1 MKRDLFT
8 ELKERG
14 FVYQMNAP
22 EEVIKAKLNG
32 EPMTF
37 YLGIDPTADS
47 IHLGTLVS
55 AMFFRLLQKHGHKG
69 LLLLGGATGQIG
81 DPSGRN
87 DMRKMMGKDWTKNN
101 VEGIKKVISNII
113 DFSEENGCK
122 IVNNAD
128 WMNDI
133 SYIDFLRTV
142 GTHFNVNTMLSA
154 EAYAKRLE
162 NGGLTFLEMGYM
174 LIQANDFV
182 HLHDEYGCT
191 FQIGGSD
198 QWGNILAGSTLY
210 KKMYGEEKEPIY
222 CLTCPL
228 LLNAEGNKMGKSA
241 NGTIWLSKE
250 KTSPFDMYQYLYNVD
265 DRDVEGLLKR
275 LTDLDLDEI
284 EEIMKGDILV
294 AKRKMAYEIVK
305 LIHGQEDADKVLEA
319 VDALFKG
326 KTNLDNVPVFDYPL
340 NELKKG
346 INVLEL
352 CVISRFIESKS
363 EARRLV
369 LAGGLSCN
377 DQKITDLNASLT
389 EKDLVDNEYVLLKKG
404 KKNFLKV
411 NFK

>member
-22 EEVIKAKLNG
+22 EEEIKAKLNG
-32 EPMTF
+32 EPLTF

-47 IHLGTLVS
+47 IHLGTLVGL
-55 AMFFRLLQKHGHKG
+55 MFFRILQRYGHKG

-87 DMRKMMGKDWTKNN
+87 DMRQMKDKDWTNNN
-101 VEGIKKVISNII
+101 VEGIRSVVSRII

-128 WMNDI
+128 WMNNI
-133 SYIDFLRTV
+133 SYIDFLRVV
-142 GTHFNVNTMLSA
+142 GTHFNVNTMLAA

-182 HLHDEYGCT
+182 YLHDHYGCS

-198 QWGNILAGSTLY
+198 QWGNILAGYNLY
-210 KKMYGEEKEPIY
+210 NKMYGEKAEPIY

-228 LLNAEGNKMGKSA
+228 LLNSEGNKMGKSA
-241 NGTIWLSKE
+241 KGTVWLSKE
-250 KTSPFDMYQYLYNVD
+250 KTSPFDFYQYLYNVD
-265 DRDVEGLLKR
+265 DKDVEGLLKR
-275 LTDLDLDEI
+275 LTDLDLDDI
-284 EEIMKGDILV
+284 SKIMAGDIIE
-294 AKRKMAYEIVK
+294 AKKRMAYEVTC
-305 LIHGQEDADKVLEA
+305 LIHGKEEADKVIEA
-319 VDALFKG
+319 TKALFG
-326 KTNLDNVPVFDYPL
+326 GSNNLDNVPTFEL
-340 NELKKG
+340 NKDELG
-346 INVLEL
+346 INIMDL
-352 CVISRFIESKS
+352 CVKTNFIPSKS
-363 EARRLV
+363 EARRLI
-369 LAGGLSCN
+369 LQGGLTLN
-377 DQKITDLNASLT
+377 DNKVSDFNYVVNNN
-389 EKDLVDNEYVLLKKG
+389 DLVEDYVLIKKG

-411 NFK
+411 LFK

>member
-22 EEVIKAKLNG
+22 EEEIRAKLNG
-32 EPMTF
+32 EPLTF

-55 AMFFRLLQKHGHKG
+55 LMFFRLLQRYGHKG

-87 DMRKMMGKDWTKNN
+87 DMRQMKDKDWTNNN
-101 VEGIKKVISNII
+101 VEGIRSVVSRII
-113 DFSEENGCK
+113 DFNEENGCK

-128 WMNDI
+128 WMNSV
-133 SYIDFLRTV
+133 SYIDFLRVV

-182 HLHDEYGCT
+182 HLHDHYGCS

-198 QWGNILAGSTLY
+198 QWGNILAGYNLY
-210 KKMYGEEKEPIY
+210 NKMYGEEAQKIY

-228 LLNAEGNKMGKSA
+228 LLNSEGNKMGKSA
-241 NGTIWLSKE
+241 KGTVWLSKE
-250 KTSPFDMYQYLYNVD
+250 KTSPFDFYQYLYNVD

-275 LTDLDLDEI
+275 LTDIDLDEI
-284 EEIMKGDILV
+284 AQIMAGDIID
-294 AKRKMAYEIVK
+294 AKKRMAYEVTS
-305 LIHGQEDADKVLEA
+305 LIHGKDEADKVIEA
-319 VDALFKG
+319 TKALFSG
-326 KTNLDNVPVFDYPL
+326 SSNLDNVPTFELDK
-340 NELKKG
+340 NEFG
-346 INVLEL
+346 INIMDL
-352 CVISRFIESKS
+352 CVKTNFIPSKS
-363 EARRLV
+363 EARRLI
-369 LAGGLSCN
+369 LQGGLTLN
-377 DQKITDLNASLT
+377 DNKVSDFNYVVNST
-389 EKDLVDNEYVLLKKG
+389 DLVDNYILLKKG

-411 NFK
+411 LFK